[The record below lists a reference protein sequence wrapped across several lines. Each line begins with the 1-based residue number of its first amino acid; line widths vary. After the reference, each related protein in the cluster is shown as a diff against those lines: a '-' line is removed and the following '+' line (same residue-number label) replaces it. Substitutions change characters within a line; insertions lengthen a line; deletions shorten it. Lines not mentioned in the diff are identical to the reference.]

1 MSGYARFFR
10 ELPKLHVAVVGDLM
24 LDTYFFGQV
33 DRISPEAP
41 VPVVTHQRQ
50 EERIGGA
57 GNVALNLRS
66 LGASVDLV
74 SLIGEDEP
82 GHILRKMLQKAGI
95 GTELLLSDPTRPT
108 TRKTRVLDR
117 NKQLLRL
124 DKEDVT
130 DLGQQLQDNWLER
143 IESYLTTQKPQLLIF
158 EDYNKGT
165 LTPGVIQRI
174 TTLCKKLGII
184 LAVDPKKKNF
194 FAYQCVDLFKPN
206 WREVT
211 EALTMTTSPDL
222 DQLKQVH
229 RSLSEQLHHRVSL
242 ITLSDQGVFYQQEE
256 LAELIPVHARQVVDV
271 SGAGDTVIAV
281 AAAAFAITQDVS
293 CMANL
298 ANLAGGLV
306 CEKVGTASIG
316 IQELEQESARLAWI

>member
-10 ELPKLHVAVVGDLM
+10 ELPNLHVAVIGDLM

-41 VPVVTHQRQ
+41 VPVVAHQYQ

-66 LGASVDLV
+66 LGASVELLSLV
-74 SLIGEDEP
+74 GDDEP
-82 GHILRKMLQKAGI
+82 GSILKRMLLDAEI
-95 GTELLLSDPTRPT
+95 GTELLLTDSSRPT

-124 DKEDVT
+124 DKEDT
-130 DLGQQLQDNWLER
+130 NDLKLPLQAEWLNK
-143 IESYLTTQKPQLLIF
+143 IESFLNARKPQLLIF
-158 EDYNKGT
+158 EDYNKGL
-165 LTPGVIQRI
+165 LTENIIQRVI
-174 TTLCKKLGII
+174 SLCKKLGI
-184 LAVDPKKKNF
+184 LTAVDPKKKNF
-194 FAYQCVDLFKPN
+194 FSYKGVDLFKPN

-211 EALTMTTSPDL
+211 EALSFQATPDL
-222 DQLKQVH
+222 DQLKLVH
-229 RSLSEQLHHRVSL
+229 RSLAERLEHRVSL
-242 ITLSDQGVFYQQEE
+242 ITLSERGVFYQQNE
-256 LAELIPVHARQVVDV
+256 LAELIPVHARKVVDV

-281 AAAAFAITQDVS
+281 AGAAYALTNDVC

-316 IQELEQESARLAWI
+316 VDELADEATRLGWI